1 MIIHAGHDAFIGS
14 CNFILVLLVSSIVFK
29 FMFYLI
35 FKSTLL
41 FYNLI
46 MGMPQNQ
53 SNKGLIGESI

>member
-1 MIIHAGHDAFIGS
+1 MRDMTSLLGHVI
-14 CNFILVLLVSSIVFK
+14 LLVSSIVFK

-46 MGMPQNQ
+46 MGMAQNQ
-53 SNKGLIGESI
+53 SN